1 MDRSEFFAI
10 PLPFTFTESL
20 SLFQFS
26 CDRCK
31 NGFWDLKEDDSDGC
45 KACTCNL
52 LGTVNNEGCNKH
64 DGTCTCKRLVEGTN
78 CDRCLP
84 DHYGLSDE
92 AEGCKACDCDP
103 GGAIHSH
110 CDIVTG
116 QCACRPHFSG
126 RRCDTTD
133 SSYYCPSI
141 DYHTYEAERAHGFLV
156 DSMPRQQVADRE
168 PTWTGEG
175 FVVVRERS
183 NLTFIVDDLKKSG
196 LYNLVLRYE
205 LPPESATVGW
215 EDIRVLFYL
224 LKGLHQDIGVQDSS
238 Q

>member
-1 MDRSEFFAI
+1 M
-10 PLPFTFTESL
+10 
-20 SLFQFS
+20 
-26 CDRCK
+26 
-31 NGFWDLKEDDSDGC
+31 KEDDSDGC

-52 LGTVNNEGCNKH
+52 LGTVNNEGCNKQ

-110 CDIVTG
+110 CD
-116 QCACRPHFSG
+116 
-126 RRCDTTD
+126 TTD

-141 DYHTYEAERAHGFLV
+141 DYHTYEAERAHGYLTEEK
-156 DSMPRQQVADRE
+156 PRQQVAGRE
-168 PTWTGEG
+168 PTWTGGG
-175 FVVVRERS
+175 FMVVRERS

-215 EDIRVLFYL
+215 EDHQGTVLFAQTHIQ
-224 LKGLHQDIGVQDSS
+224 GPRV
-238 Q
+238 